1 MIVRE
6 LELKNFRN
14 LNASLKLH
22 EGFNLITGNNGS
34 GKSNLLDCL
43 YFFALA
49 KSFKPYALKNNINIK
64 GEHAFGSI
72 STVLD
77 KDELTK
83 NLKIIFSQGTED
95 TEHKRFELNEK
106 PTTKAKFTS
115 HLLVILFAPHNIN
128 LVIGT
133 PSLRREEF
141 DDYGS
146 ICDFK
151 YAMRLDEYLN
161 VLRNRNRLLKAISE
175 GKSNRSQLP
184 YWNEKLI
191 TLGSAI
197 IYDRQEMVKMLGPK
211 VKKYAKEYLNEELK
225 EVNLSYISKF
235 LPEEENKDDFGF
247 ELNTIQ
253 SLFEKKIEANIETE
267 ISAKQTLYGPQKD
280 DYIFTLN
287 GEYDLKTFGSRG
299 QQRMITLLL
308 KLSMWEHLY
317 QIKNAKPIILLDDI
331 MSELDEGNKKI
342 LEKIIE
348 QLDSQTF
355 ITTTHENDYSKNLR
369 EKMNIIKLGL

>member
-14 LNASLKLH
+14 LNACLNLQ

-43 YFFALA
+43 YYFALA

-64 GEHAFGSI
+64 GVHDFGSI
-72 STVLD
+72 SASLD
-77 KDELTK
+77 KDDLTK
-83 NLKIIFSQGTED
+83 HLKIIFSQGTED
-95 TEHKRFELNEK
+95 SEHKRFELNDK

-151 YAMRLDEYLN
+151 YAMRLEEYSSILK
-161 VLRNRNRLLKAISE
+161 NRNRLLKAISE
-175 GKSNRSQLP
+175 GKANRSQLP

-191 TLGSAI
+191 TLGSTI
-197 IYDRQEMVKMLGPK
+197 IYDRQELVKLLSPK
-211 VKKYAKEYLNEELK
+211 VKKYAKQYLNEELK
-225 EVNLSYISKF
+225 GINLEYISKF
-235 LPEEENKDDFGF
+235 LPQEENEKEFGF

-253 SLFEKKIEANIETE
+253 GLFQKKIDENIETE
-267 ISAKQTLYGPQKD
+267 IAAKQTLYGPQKD
-280 DYIFTLN
+280 DYIFMLN
-287 GEYDLKTFGSRG
+287 NQYDLKTFGSRG

-355 ITTTHENDYSKNLR
+355 ITTTHENDYSKHLR
-369 EKMNIIKLGL
+369 EKMNIIKLG

>member
-14 LNASLKLH
+14 LNACLSLQ

-43 YFFALA
+43 YYFALA

-64 GEHAFGSI
+64 GEHDFGSI
-72 STVLD
+72 SAKLD
-77 KDELTK
+77 KDDLTK
-83 NLKIIFSQGTED
+83 QLKIIFSQGTED
-95 TEHKRFELNEK
+95 SEHKRFEFNDK

-133 PSLRREEF
+133 PALRREEF
-141 DDYGS
+141 DDYAS

-151 YAMRLDEYLN
+151 YAMKLEEYSSILK
-161 VLRNRNRLLKAISE
+161 NRNRLLKAICE
-175 GKSNRSQLP
+175 GKANRSQLP

-191 TLGSAI
+191 SLGSAI
-197 IYDRQEMVKMLGPK
+197 IYERQELVKLLSPK
-211 VKKYAKEYLNEELK
+211 VKKYAKQYLNEELK
-225 EVNLSYISKF
+225 EINLAYMSKF
-235 LPEEENKDDFGF
+235 LPEGEENQDFGF

-253 SLFEKKIEANIETE
+253 GLFQKKIDENIETE
-267 ISAKQTLYGPQKD
+267 IAAKQTLYGPQKD

-287 GEYDLKTFGSRG
+287 NQYDLKTFGSRG

-355 ITTTHENDYSKNLR
+355 ITTTHENDYSKHLR
-369 EKMNIIKLGL
+369 EKMNIIKLG